1 MKKNIIVVD
10 GYSTGNLYAPQFT
23 AKGYTVHHIQSS
35 ETIIDIF
42 KPSFKEHDYAS
53 NFVFDG
59 DVDALYTHVRS
70 LAPAVI
76 LPGAESGVD
85 LSEELCIAF
94 NLFANDAAL
103 LDNRKSKAKMNDAL
117 KRQGM
122 LTAKQHC
129 FTAIDCLENWLG
141 ELDELDWPVVLK
153 PIDSVASDGLF
164 ICNSYKECI
173 SAANSLLNKDNLLGK
188 KNTSILAQSYLY
200 GAQYIVNVIS
210 RDGQHSVTD
219 VWYTNRTRFERTKQ
233 ILEDRVLLSPSNTPV
248 TQLSEYVVQSLQ
260 ALGINNGA
268 SHVEVMMTAE
278 GPAMI
283 EVNRRPMG
291 GAMPIDLF
299 NAALGT
305 NHTYRMLDLYLAPS
319 TASLKEIIDYDVSQF
334 IAIVDF
340 TFQINGEIQH
350 TKGLTYAQSLPSFH
364 SIINAPKLG
373 QQVFKTEDT
382 IAGQGVLCL
391 AHPDQAQLM
400 VDLQVIRQLKSN
412 GELFGVISY
421 AD

>member
-35 ETIIDIF
+35 NTIIDIF

-53 NFVFDG
+53 NFVFNG

-129 FTAIDCLENWLG
+129 FTAIDCLKNWLG

-188 KNTSILAQSYLY
+188 KIPAFWLNHTFMAHNTSSMLLVEMDNTVSLMSGIP
-200 GAQYIVNVIS
+200 I
-210 RDGQHSVTD
+210 
-219 VWYTNRTRFERTKQ
+219 E
-233 ILEDRVLLSPSNTPV
+233 RVLSVPNKFWKTVFCYLHRT
-248 TQLSEYVVQSLQ
+248 LQSLNYPNMWFRVCKP
-260 ALGINNGA
+260 LGLITV
-268 SHVEVMMTAE
+268 HRT
-278 GPAMI
+278 
-283 EVNRRPMG
+283 
-291 GAMPIDLF
+291 
-299 NAALGT
+299 
-305 NHTYRMLDLYLAPS
+305 
-319 TASLKEIIDYDVSQF
+319 
-334 IAIVDF
+334 
-340 TFQINGEIQH
+340 
-350 TKGLTYAQSLPSFH
+350 
-364 SIINAPKLG
+364 
-373 QQVFKTEDT
+373 
-382 IAGQGVLCL
+382 
-391 AHPDQAQLM
+391 
-400 VDLQVIRQLKSN
+400 
-412 GELFGVISY
+412 
-421 AD
+421 